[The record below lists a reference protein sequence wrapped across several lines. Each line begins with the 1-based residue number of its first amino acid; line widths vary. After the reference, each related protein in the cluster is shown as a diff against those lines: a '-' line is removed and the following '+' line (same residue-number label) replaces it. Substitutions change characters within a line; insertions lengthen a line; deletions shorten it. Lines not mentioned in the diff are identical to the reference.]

1 MKKGEIRT
9 LAIFVFKNDSLILVA
24 KSFDKVNEDYYGRPI
39 GEGIEYRETF
49 KLLWKSIDDFKN
61 NKLRLVPEKLFDLL
75 RDPN

>member
-1 MKKGEIRT
+1 MRKGEIRT

-24 KSFDKVNEDYYGRPI
+24 KSFDNEDYYGRPI
-39 GEGIEYRETF
+39 GGGIEYRETF

-61 NKLRLVPEKLFDLL
+61 NKLRLVPEKLFVLL